1 MTDIEQKAVAL
12 VNEVARELGWDQT
25 KEIYA
30 EGYTR
35 NEALFRAIEEHEAF
49 RQKVSD
55 AVERLFDAIL
65 LPDIFQ
71 DILSCFIIPAKPDP
85 LVEAMKE
92 VGLIPVADNLR
103 SALDALGFEIREKGQ

>member
-1 MTDIEQKAVAL
+1 MTEIERKALEL
-12 VNEVARELGWDQT
+12 VNEVSHRHTDADT
-25 KEIYA
+25 IY
-30 EGYTR
+30 EVHM
-35 NEALFRAIEEHEAF
+35 ALDLRMALVLAVERHEAF